1 MSSPGIRS
9 APHIVQVREGRRVL
23 ARRNPALLVGLGCSA
38 LISIL
43 GVLGAMLLVLA
54 YSNLTQGLPSP
65 EALPAL
71 LTFDYERHPPN
82 GGDCSTTQVLL
93 QPTRLYDRSGE
104 HLLLTLENP
113 AATGRQYLYLTK
125 PGEGDC
131 GATLAAPDGQFLRQ
145 AQDTL
150 PNSLITAT
158 VAAAEPG
165 FWKSQGLSLMFS
177 RLGWGGKPTIAQR
190 LVSDL
195 LFWDQP
201 PGLRRSLQERLMANQ
216 VIDRFGREKVLEW
229 YLNSADYGQLA
240 FGADAAARAYFGKPA
255 AQLSLAE
262 AALLAGVAEA
272 PAFNPVDGLKEHDIA
287 PQAALDRQ
295 KQVIQAML
303 DQKLISPGQAV
314 QAQQETLSFQTAA
327 IPAFNPAPAFTNL
340 VLEQLNGQFNR
351 QRLERGGFRVI
362 TTLDY
367 NLQLQAA
374 CSAATQLAR
383 SGYPQANLPAADGS
397 ECQASRLL
405 PTLSTQNNPAMVV
418 KDTTHVENTTTNLE
432 ANVVILDPKMGQILA
447 LVGESSPGVDPR
459 SLTKE
464 IATATPR
471 SLTNVAHLPGRPPGT
486 LLTPFIYLTA
496 FTRGL
501 SPASLVWDIPNTLPN
516 LDIKNF
522 DGESHGPMRLRMAL
536 ANDYLVPAVQML
548 AQLGPENVWRTAQQ
562 LGMVSLESPAKAAT
576 YRLPMEGGE
585 ATLLEA
591 SQAYGVFSN
600 QGTLAGRGL
609 GPAASSVQDSNI
621 QPMAVQ
627 RVEDVSGQKIWLDW
641 GNPQTRSVINPQLA
655 YLTTH
660 VLSDEPARWPS
671 LGHPNPLEIGRPAA
685 AKIGRTLQ
693 GNDTWTVGY
702 TPQMVVGVWIGR
714 TDNGAGDQPGSSL
727 DSTGMVSPNLA
738 AGVWHAVMQYAHRN
752 LPSLA
757 WAVPPGI
764 NQIEVCDPSGMLP
777 TANCPSVVT
786 ETFIAGNE
794 PTQADGLYKTFQ
806 VNRETGRLATIFTP
820 SDLVEDRNYL
830 VVRPDA
836 QIWARQAGIDI
847 PPDAY
852 DVILSPL
859 ASSADVKITSP
870 DMFSPVSGKVPI
882 RGSAQGADFAFYRV
896 QVGEGLNPQQWLQV
910 GQEVSTPVSNG
921 ELAVWDTSGLDGL
934 YVVQLLVVHKDQ
946 RVESTFVQVTV
957 DNQAPE
963 ISILFP
969 IQDQEVVVVE
979 NTTLSGG
986 NVIFQVSAT
995 DNLSIAKVEYYI
1007 DDHLVASISQTPFAL
1022 SWQGKAGAHNLRVK
1036 AFDTAGNH
1044 SESSV
1049 AFSVK

>member
-1 MSSPGIRS
+1 MSSPAIRHV
-9 APHIVQVREGRRVL
+9 PHIVQGREGQRVL
-23 ARRNPALLVGLGCSA
+23 ARRKPGLLVGLGCSA
-38 LISIL
+38 LISIFGL
-43 GVLGAMLLVLA
+43 LGAMLLVLA
-54 YSNLTQGLPSP
+54 YSGLTQGLPSP
-65 EALPAL
+65 EALPVL
-71 LTFDYERHPPN
+71 LNPPD
-82 GGDCSTTQVLL
+82 GLLL

-113 AATGRQYLYLTK
+113 AATGRQYLYLTN
-125 PGEGDC
+125 PGEG
-131 GATLAAPDGQFLRQ
+131 AAPDGQFL
-145 AQDTL
+145 
-150 PNSLITAT
+150 PNSVITAT
-158 VAAAEPG
+158 IAAAEPA

-177 RLGWGGKPTIAQR
+177 GLVGRPTIAQR

-201 PGLRRSLQERLMANQ
+201 QGLYRNLQERLLATQ

-229 YLNSADYGQLA
+229 FLNSADYGHMA

-262 AALLAGVAEA
+262 AALLAGVAEV
-272 PAFNPVDGLKEHDIA
+272 PAFNPVDA

-303 DQKLISPGQAV
+303 DQKLISFEQAV
-314 QAQQETLSFQTAA
+314 QAQQETLIFRTAA

-340 VLEQLNGQFNR
+340 VLEQLNGQFNH

-397 ECQASRLL
+397 ECQAARLL
-405 PTLSTQNNPAMVV
+405 PTLTTQNNPAIT
-418 KDTTHVENTTTNLE
+418 DLE

-447 LVGESSPGVDPR
+447 LVGEPSPAVDPP
-459 SLTKE
+459 SHTKE
-464 IATATPR
+464 IATAT
-471 SLTNVAHLPGRPPGT
+471 LAHLPGRPPGT

-522 DGESHGPMRLRMAL
+522 DSQSHGPMRLRMAL

-585 ATLLEA
+585 VTLLEA

-600 QGTLAGRGL
+600 QGTLAGRAM
-609 GPAASSVQDSNI
+609 GPAASSVQDTII

-627 RVEDVSGQKIWLDW
+627 RVEDNSGQKIWLDW
-641 GNPQTRSVINPQLA
+641 ENPQTRSVINPQLA
-655 YLTTH
+655 YLTTN
-660 VLSDEPARWPS
+660 VLSDEAARWPS

-714 TDNGAGDQPGSSL
+714 TDNGANDQPGSNL
-727 DSTGMVSPNLA
+727 DSTGMVPPNLA

-752 LPSLA
+752 LPSQA
-757 WAVPPGI
+757 WAAPPGI

-777 TANCPSVVT
+777 TAICPSVVT

-830 VVRPDA
+830 VLPPDA
-836 QIWARQAGIDI
+836 QAWARGAGVDI

-859 ASSADVKITSP
+859 AASAEVKITSP

-882 RGSAQGADFAFYRV
+882 RGSARGADFAFYRV
-896 QVGEGLNPQQWLQV
+896 QVGEGLNPQQWVQV

-921 ELAVWDTSGLDGL
+921 QLAVWDTSGLDGL

-969 IQDQEVVVVE
+969 IQDQEVVIP
-979 NTTLSGG
+979 SGG
-986 NVIFQVSAT
+986 KVILQVSAT
-995 DNLSIAKVEYYI
+995 DNLSVAKVEYYI
-1007 DDHLVASISQTPFAL
+1007 DDHLVATINQPPFTL
-1022 SWQGKAGAHNLRVK
+1022 PWQGKTGAHNLRVK

-1044 SESSV
+1044 SETSV
-1049 AFSVK
+1049 TFSVK

>member
-1 MSSPGIRS
+1 
-9 APHIVQVREGRRVL
+9 
-23 ARRNPALLVGLGCSA
+23 
-38 LISIL
+38 
-43 GVLGAMLLVLA
+43 MLLVLA
-54 YSNLTQGLPSP
+54 YSGLTQGLPSP

-71 LTFDYERHPPN
+71 LNPPD
-82 GGDCSTTQVLL
+82 GLLL

-113 AATGRQYLYLTK
+113 AATERQYLYLTK
-125 PGEGDC
+125 PGD
-131 GATLAAPDGQFLRQ
+131 GATPDGQFL
-145 AQDTL
+145 
-150 PNSLITAT
+150 PSSLITAT
-158 VAAAEPG
+158 IATVEPG
-165 FWKSQGLSLMFS
+165 FWKSQGFSLMFS
-177 RLGWGGKPTIAQR
+177 GLVGQPTIAQR

-201 PGLRRSLQERLMANQ
+201 QGLYRRLQERLLATQ

-229 YLNSADYGQLA
+229 YLNSTYYGHLA

-262 AALLAGVAEA
+262 AALLAGVAEV
-272 PAFNPVDGLKEHDIA
+272 PAFNPVDA

-303 DQKLISPGQAV
+303 DQKLISFEQAI
-314 QAQQETLSFQTAA
+314 QAQQEVLSFRATS

-340 VLEQLNGQFNR
+340 VLEQLDGQFDR

-367 NLQLQAA
+367 NLQLQAG

-383 SGYPQANLPAADGS
+383 TGYPLANLPAADGS
-397 ECQASRLL
+397 ECQAARLL
-405 PTLSTQNNPAMVV
+405 PTLSTQNNPAI
-418 KDTTHVENTTTNLE
+418 TNLE

-447 LVGESSPGVDPR
+447 LVGEPSPAVDP
-459 SLTKE
+459 
-464 IATATPR
+464 
-471 SLTNVAHLPGRPPGT
+471 AHLPGRPPGT

-522 DGESHGPMRLRMAL
+522 DGQSHGPMRLRMAL

-562 LGMVSLESPAKAAT
+562 LGMVSLEAPAKAAT
-576 YRLPMEGGE
+576 YRLPIEGGE

-600 QGTLAGRGL
+600 QGTLAGRAF
-609 GPAASSVQDSNI
+609 GPAASPSQDTII
-621 QPMAVQ
+621 QPMAIQ
-627 RVEDVSGQKIWLDW
+627 RVEDNSGQKIWLDW
-641 GNPQTRSVINPQLA
+641 ENPQTRSVINPQLA
-655 YLTTH
+655 YLTTN
-660 VLSDEPARWPS
+660 VLSDEAARWPS

-714 TDNGAGDQPGSSL
+714 TDNVASDQPGSSL
-727 DSTGMVSPNLA
+727 DSTGMVPPNLA

-752 LPSLA
+752 LPSQA

-764 NQIEVCDPSGMLP
+764 DQIEVCDPSGMLP

-786 ETFIAGNE
+786 ETFITGNE

-820 SDLVEDRNYL
+820 SDLVEDRNYMVL
-830 VVRPDA
+830 PPDA
-836 QIWARQAGIDI
+836 QAWARGAGIDI

-859 ASSADVKITSP
+859 VASADVKITSP

-910 GQEVSTPVSNG
+910 GQEVATPVSNG
-921 ELAVWDTSGLDGL
+921 QLAVWDTSGLDGL

-969 IQDQEVVVVE
+969 VQDQEVVIP
-979 NTTLSGG
+979 SGG
-986 NVIFQVSAT
+986 RVILQVNAT
-995 DNLSIAKVEYYI
+995 DNLSITKVEYYI
-1007 DDHLVASISQTPFAL
+1007 DDHLVASINQTPFTL
-1022 SWQGKAGAHNLRVK
+1022 PWQGKAGAHNLRVK

-1044 SESSV
+1044 SETSV
-1049 AFSVK
+1049 SFSVQ